1 MTWAN
6 RFRLFFGLIAV
17 LVIVLVSTLVLSVR
31 QTEVASSTASVKA
44 ITYTVGSDYAGTVV
58 DEKVKQGDT
67 VTKGEPLLTIQ
78 SAAVATASAVKGG
91 IPANESYTVAPGGML
106 TLTATQPGLIEKL
119 GAQVGGFVSA
129 GSAIATI
136 DQAGSLYV
144 QAKFR
149 LDPYDFSRI
158 QKGAR
163 VDLVLPDQQQLSGEV
178 SQIKV
183 TTTSGGA
190 ASAEIKV
197 TSSQL
202 AKRASHGL
210 AVPGTPIQA
219 TLHLRDDGPLGG
231 LRVLFVDLLHK
242 LHL

>member
-1 MTWAN
+1 
-6 RFRLFFGLIAV
+6 
-17 LVIVLVSTLVLSVR
+17 
-31 QTEVASSTASVKA
+31 
-44 ITYTVGSDYAGTVV
+44 
-58 DEKVKQGDT
+58 
-67 VTKGEPLLTIQ
+67 
-78 SAAVATASAVKGG
+78 
-91 IPANESYTVAPGGML
+91 
-106 TLTATQPGLIEKL
+106 
-119 GAQVGGFVSA
+119 VSA

-178 SQIKV
+178 SQVKV

-202 AKRASHGL
+202 AKRASHEL
-210 AVPGTPIQA
+210 AAPGTPIQA

-231 LRVLFVDLLHK
+231 LRVLFVELLHK